1 MQIATT
7 DTLTNAIA
15 EEVHSWNRPRSSEEL
30 RSFIEFRHSLLE
42 DIAL

>member
-7 DTLTNAIA
+7 DTLTNAIT

-30 RSFIEFRHSLLE
+30 RSFIESRHSLLE